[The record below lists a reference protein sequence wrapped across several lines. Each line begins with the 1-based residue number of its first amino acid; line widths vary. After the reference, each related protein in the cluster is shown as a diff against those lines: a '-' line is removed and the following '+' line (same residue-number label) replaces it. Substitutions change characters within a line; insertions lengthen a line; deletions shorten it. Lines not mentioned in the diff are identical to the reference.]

1 MSNAISSNPIGSNS
15 SALANTTST
24 ESLAIDANSLA
35 GLKGATAQNTP
46 GAIKETAKQFEA
58 LFIGM
63 MMKSM
68 RKATPSD
75 GPMDSE
81 QGKMFTSMLD
91 DQISQKIASRGLGLA
106 DMLEKQMM
114 SNAGLQYTPKSAA
127 AASAAGTAGAAVA
140 PKAAAVGSSAA
151 AATGIAGAAD
161 DGTSIS
167 QHAQSIKA
175 TAPHLSNTQAQV
187 QAFQNKLSCCAQA
200 ASDATGIP
208 AKFMMGQAALES
220 GWGKH
225 EIVAANGQ
233 PSHNV
238 FGIKA
243 GSNWTGKTVKAVTTE
258 YVNGVAT
265 QKVQSFRAY
274 DNYHQAFNDY
284 AKLLQG
290 NQRYKNVIANAK
302 DAYGFAQGLQKAGY
316 ATDPE
321 YANKLMHVIGKTIS
335 T

>member
-1 MSNAISSNPIGSNS
+1 MSSNPISSNPISSNQIS
-15 SALANTTST
+15 GTA
-24 ESLAIDANSLA
+24 EKLAIDANSLTA
-35 GLKGATAQNTP
+35 LKGATAQNTP
-46 GAIKETAKQFEA
+46 AAIKEAAKQFEA
-58 LFIGM
+58 LFVGM
-63 MMKSM
+63 MLKSM
-68 RKATPSD
+68 RKATPQD

-91 DQISQKIASRGLGLA
+91 EQISQKIASRGLGLA

-127 AASAAGTAGAAVA
+127 KVA
-140 PKAAAVGSSAA
+140 PGSAS
-151 AATGIAGAAD
+151 AAD
-161 DGTSIS
+161 DGTTIS
-167 QHAQSIKA
+167 QHAQNIKA
-175 TAPHLSNTQAQV
+175 TAPHLSNSQAQV

-243 GSNWTGKTVKAVTTE
+243 GSNWTGKTVNAVTTE

-265 QKVQSFRAY
+265 QKVQTFRAY

-290 NQRYKNVIANAK
+290 NQRYQNVIANAK

-321 YANKLMHVIGKTIS
+321 YANKLMHVIGKTTS

>member
-1 MSNAISSNPIGSNS
+1 MSNNPLAVSNAATTQGLAVDGNNL
-15 SALANTTST
+15 SA
-24 ESLAIDANSLA
+24 
-35 GLKGATAQNTP
+35 LKGAAAQNTP
-46 GAIKETAKQFEA
+46 AAIKETAKQFEA
-58 LFIGM
+58 LFVGM
-63 MMKSM
+63 MLKSM

-91 DQISQKIASRGLGLA
+91 EQISQKIAQRGLGLA

-127 AASAAGTAGAAVA
+127 GAA
-140 PKAAAVGSSAA
+140 KASTPGGNGAGSSV
-151 AATGIAGAAD
+151 AGAAD
-161 DGTSIS
+161 DGTSIT
-167 QHAQSIKA
+167 QHAQNIKSA
-175 TAPHLSNTQAQV
+175 APHLSSSQAQV

-200 ASDATGIP
+200 ASAATGIP

-225 EIVAANGQ
+225 ELVAANGQ

-243 GSNWTGKTVKAVTTE
+243 DSSWTGKTVKAVTTE

-265 QKVQSFRAY
+265 QKVATFRAY

-290 NQRYKNVIANAK
+290 NQRYKNVIASAK

-321 YANKLMHVIGKTIS
+321 YANKLMRVIGKNIT

>member
-1 MSNAISSNPIGSNS
+1 MSIPI
-15 SALANTTST
+15 TTST
-24 ESLAIDANSLA
+24 EKLAVDANSLSD
-35 GLKGATAQNTP
+35 LKQATTQNTP

-58 LFIGM
+58 LFVGM
-63 MMKSM
+63 MLKSM
-68 RKATPSD
+68 RKATPQD

-91 DQISQKIASRGLGLA
+91 EQLSQKVASRGLGLA

-114 SNAGLQYTPKSAA
+114 SNAGLQNKTP
-127 AASAAGTAGAAVA
+127 TVV
-140 PKAAAVGSSAA
+140 PGS
-151 AATGIAGAAD
+151 AD
-161 DGTSIS
+161 DGVTSIS
-167 QHAQSIKA
+167 KHAQNLKSA
-175 TAPHLSNTQAQV
+175 SPNLSNSQAQV
-187 QAFQNKLSCCAQA
+187 KAFQSKLSCCAQA
-200 ASDATGIP
+200 ASEATGIP

-233 PSHNV
+233 PSHNI

-243 GSNWTGKTVKAVTTE
+243 GSNWKGKTVNATTTE

-265 QKVQSFRAY
+265 KKVETFRAY

-321 YANKLMHVIGKTIS
+321 YANKLMNVIAKTTS